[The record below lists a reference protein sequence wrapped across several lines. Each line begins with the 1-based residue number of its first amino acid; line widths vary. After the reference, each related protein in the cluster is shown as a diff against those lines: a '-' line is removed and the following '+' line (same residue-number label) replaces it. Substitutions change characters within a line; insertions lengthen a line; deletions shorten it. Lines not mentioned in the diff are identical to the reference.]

1 MKLIDNATDIRIP
14 KDTIVIMAGVQ
25 GAGKTFFTNQYFD
38 KDNIICN
45 DEIFWEE
52 FKKSGK
58 KDMID
63 SQDYEDICIRTLD
76 TITEMI
82 KKYSKEKSYTVLDS
96 IGYSFDKRIE
106 CIIEMKKTFK
116 NIILIVINPN
126 FEVIY
131 KQLQEREKASRKSKM
146 QKGITIPDRITMI
159 ANKYDLDKQISDKSI
174 SYKTTTTYI
183 VRDMNNVKVSI
194 ETM

>member
-1 MKLIDNATDIRIP
+1 MYNW
-14 KDTIVIMAGVQ
+14 
-25 GAGKTFFTNQYFD
+25 N
-38 KDNIICN
+38 
-45 DEIFWEE
+45 E
-52 FKKSGK
+52 
-58 KDMID
+58 
-63 SQDYEDICIRTLD
+63 
-76 TITEMI
+76 
-82 KKYSKEKSYTVLDS
+82 
-96 IGYSFDKRIE
+96 
-106 CIIEMKKTFK
+106 K

-131 KQLQEREKASRKSKM
+131 KQLHEREKASRKSKM

>member
-38 KDNIICN
+38 KENIICN

-106 CIIEMKKTFK
+106 CIIEMKKT
-116 NIILIVINPN
+116 L
-126 FEVIY
+126 Y
-131 KQLQEREKASRKSKM
+131 
-146 QKGITIPDRITMI
+146 
-159 ANKYDLDKQISDKSI
+159 
-174 SYKTTTTYI
+174 
-183 VRDMNNVKVSI
+183 
-194 ETM
+194 